1 MFVINKRNRWFFLII
16 VCMGM
21 TGIFGVPY
29 LTRGFYNVFQDA
41 MGFTHSQIGNLMSTY
56 GVLSMILFLPGGW
69 LADSYSIR
77 KLLAYS
83 FVVSALLGGVILIND
98 SYTMLLIVYATF
110 AVTSS
115 MVFFPAMLKFV
126 RLLGT
131 SAEQG
136 TLYGFKESFYGVFG
150 VIVGLIVIRI
160 NVVTGS
166 DLAAYRWL
174 VILYSLLCLIAGLLL
189 LLLMKEEKAVSCQE
203 EKKKVDKE
211 VLLNLLK
218 IKELWLVTFSVMS
231 CFIVY
236 CSITYTSPY
245 LVEVFKIPNSLASQ
259 LGIFRQ
265 YVAPIFM
272 CILFGRLADR
282 RGSSVKVVMQTLILM
297 GICVVLFIQVPVNAS
312 MITLAVA
319 TMGALTL
326 FSTGV
331 RGIYYA
337 QIDEAGLPVEY
348 TGTVIGILAIVAF
361 SPDAFYYTLMG
372 KIIDYHIE
380 LGQVVTGYKI
390 VFGISALFAFIGV
403 GVGMILL
410 REIKMK
416 QTEDGV
422 LCDQGINS

>member
-1 MFVINKRNRWFFLII
+1 MFAINNKNRWFFLII

-41 MGFTHSQIGNLMSTY
+41 MGFNHSQIGNLMSTY
-56 GVLSMILFLPGGW
+56 GVLSMLLFLPGGW
-69 LADSYSIR
+69 LADSFSIR

-83 FVVSALLGGVILIND
+83 FIVSGLLGGVILVNAT
-98 SYTMLLIVYATF
+98 YETLLVVYAVF
-110 AVTSS
+110 AITSS

-150 VIVGLIVIRI
+150 VIVGLVVIRI
-160 NVVTGS
+160 NVLTGS

-174 VILYSLLCLIAGLLL
+174 VILYSALCLLAGFLL
-189 LLLMKEEKAVSCQE
+189 LLLMKEEVRDSSVGARH
-203 EKKKVDKE
+203 KVDRA
-211 VLLNLLK
+211 VLMTLLK
-218 IKELWLVTFSVMS
+218 TKELWLVTFSVMS

-245 LVEVFKIPNSLASQ
+245 LVEVFGIPNSLASQ

-272 CILFGRLADR
+272 CILFGRIADK
-282 RGSSVKVVMQTLILM
+282 RGSSIKLVMETLILM
-297 GICVVLFIQVPVNAS
+297 GISVLLFMQVPVEPEL
-312 MITLAVA
+312 IVLAVV

-337 QIDEAGLPVEY
+337 QIDEAALPLEY
-348 TGTVIGILAIVAF
+348 TGTVIGILSIVAF
-361 SPDAFYYTLMG
+361 SPDAFYYAFMG
-372 KIIDYHIE
+372 KIIDHYTA
-380 LGQVVTGYKI
+380 LGQVIKGYRI
-390 VFGISALFAFIGV
+390 VFGFSATFAFIGV
-403 GVGMILL
+403 AVGLL
-410 REIKMK
+410 LIRQVKKKESKG
-416 QTEDGV
+416 EV